1 VKTGQKEEAFE
12 NVETLSRLTASD
24 DCKVRNSSPVLTS
37 TIMNRTDRMDHTPSW
52 LGALLA
58 AALTVTLAGCGGT
71 APGAASS
78 GTPTPDVAGA
88 STAALTIFFAAPGQT
103 PEVWLPCSAR
113 AGNLADCPFSAAVIA
128 GLNHLTSIGFGGD
141 ATGCGEDYITG
152 TQNGLNKAPQVL
164 SAVADANGSVTVVI
178 QRGPPPPNFTVTM
191 TRESGHWVA
200 TDLAS
205 GTGPAASMFSAKPN
219 C

>member
-1 VKTGQKEEAFE
+1 M
-12 NVETLSRLTASD
+12 D
-24 DCKVRNSSPVLTS
+24 
-37 TIMNRTDRMDHTPSW
+37 RTDRIDHTPSW
-52 LGALLA
+52 LGALIA
-58 AALTVTLAGCGGT
+58 AAAAAATVTLAGCGGT
-71 APGAASS
+71 TTAATSS
-78 GTPTPDVAGA
+78 ATPVLTPTPDVAA
-88 STAALTIFFAAPGQT
+88 ARTAALTIFFAVPGQT

-113 AGNLADCPFSAAVIA
+113 GSDFADCPFSATVIA

-152 TQNGLNKAPQVL
+152 TQNGLNRAPQVL
-164 SAVADANGSVTVVI
+164 SAVAEANESVTIVI

-191 TRESGHWVA
+191 TRENGHWVA
-200 TDLAS
+200 SDLAS

>member
-1 VKTGQKEEAFE
+1 
-12 NVETLSRLTASD
+12 
-24 DCKVRNSSPVLTS
+24 
-37 TIMNRTDRMDHTPSW
+37 MDRRDRVDHNPSW
-52 LGALLA
+52 LGALLLA
-58 AALTVTLAGCGGT
+58 AATVALAGCGSTTT
-71 APGAASS
+71 AAASP
-78 GTPTPDVAGA
+78 TPTPDVAAA
-88 STAALTIFFAAPGQT
+88 SAAALTIFFAAGQT

-113 AGNLADCPFSAAVIA
+113 GSNFADCPFSAAVIA

-152 TQNGLNKAPQVL
+152 TQNGLNRAPQVL

-191 TRESGHWVA
+191 TRDNGHWVA
-200 TDLAS
+200 SDLAS
-205 GTGPAASMFSAKPN
+205 GTGPSASMFSAKPN